1 MSEIFNIEKIC
12 AELKQKHP
20 LLCPLFAKSIT
31 PPFIFF
37 MYIGATPFNKRPIC
51 PYLINS
57 CKKNDLIQTSSSP
70 LYESLEIINGVLT
83 PTNYIG
89 ENSSNATVY
98 NYNVH
103 NTNNLYNS
111 FVQTVYRLPNG
122 SIGISHAPKLE
133 HFKKKNKKCNFY
145 ELPNE
150 SLEIAPI
157 TFGTGEYL
165 NKNGIVAIITAIIP
179 LKLLIVFITD

>member
-20 LLCPLFAKSIT
+20 LLCQLFAKSI
-31 PPFIFF
+31 PIVFF

-70 LYESLEIINGVLT
+70 LYESLEYINGVLI
-83 PTNYIG
+83 PKNYIG

-145 ELPNE
+145 ELQNNFI
-150 SLEIAPI
+150 EIAPI

-165 NKNGIVAIITAIIP
+165 NKNGFVVILTGYTVF
-179 LKLLIVFITD
+179 KLLIVFITD